1 LSEGNYIY
9 SCFANDTLV
18 ETKGE
23 NKTITIDL
31 TAPTINTI
39 NLNETF
45 FCGNTSLRVTCN
57 TTDLNGIKEV
67 IIEAN
72 KPSGKLNY
80 STLFNGNYYS
90 DLLVNEVGNWSF
102 TCYSKDNANNANS
115 IGTIDYF
122 AYSGYPELTIKEGDL
137 VFSKLN
143 PIEGEEVTISATIR
157 NEGCVDS
164 GNFLVSFFQNSP
176 LGKFIDDKT
185 ISLLAFSN
193 SIVDVFYT
201 SEIGKNNIFVV
212 LDNSSSI
219 LEYNKSNNKLNNSFN
234 VLMWQEFY
242 GNISAV
248 KILSNSFV
256 EFASWDN
263 DTNLEGNVFMSDS
276 ESEIDW
282 LNLFPLGKTKTG
294 SDSSNDFSEVD
305 SLLGT
310 TDFVDSFSTS
320 YSTPVLDN
328 LTVHK
333 RILEDVSFINSTN
346 NENFETGVLWDGSD
360 DSNGEFDSSEKEDL
374 VFVSKINK
382 GTEGE
387 YGTYDYE
394 IRIPAKLREYHSENT
409 QEVYFYYD
417 LI

>member
-1 LSEGNYIY
+1 
-9 SCFANDTLV
+9 
-18 ETKGE
+18 
-23 NKTITIDL
+23 
-31 TAPTINTI
+31 
-39 NLNETF
+39 
-45 FCGNTSLRVTCN
+45 
-57 TTDLNGIKEV
+57 
-67 IIEAN
+67 
-72 KPSGKLNY
+72 
-80 STLFNGNYYS
+80 
-90 DLLVNEVGNWSF
+90 
-102 TCYSKDNANNANS
+102 
-115 IGTIDYF
+115 
-122 AYSGYPELTIKEGDL
+122 
-137 VFSKLN
+137 
-143 PIEGEEVTISATIR
+143 
-157 NEGCVDS
+157 
-164 GNFLVSFFQNSP
+164 
-176 LGKFIDDKT
+176 
-185 ISLLAFSN
+185 
-193 SIVDVFYT
+193 
-201 SEIGKNNIFVV
+201 
-212 LDNSSSI
+212 
-219 LEYNKSNNKLNNSFN
+219 
-234 VLMWQEFY
+234 MWQEFY